1 MPMSGAYINL
11 GSCIGN
17 TMNDQSKQYQQLINK
32 CWADEAFK
40 QRLLANP
47 AETLKSEGIEVPEGV
62 RVQAVEN
69 TAQVFNLVI
78 PARPKELSD
87 EELEVAGGMEDI
99 FREGRYGS
107 KLF

>member
-1 MPMSGAYINL
+1 
-11 GSCIGN
+11 
-17 TMNDQSKQYQQLINK
+17 MNDQSKQYQQLINK